1 MLDMYKAADIG
12 KLIKQARKT
21 KGLTQ
26 TELGNRLGLKKAAI
40 SKYEKGQIL
49 NIPLEMRLKLADV
62 LKLPGYLFCS
72 DNELNL
78 IERLFE
84 SEQQYEI

>member
-49 NIPLEMRLKLADV
+49 NIPLELQR
-62 LKLPGYLFCS
+62 
-72 DNELNL
+72 
-78 IERLFE
+78 
-84 SEQQYEI
+84 